1 MCFAD
6 ARVVQ
11 IGTKAQAGM
20 SLPWLSRPLPSG
32 LSGPLLYLRG
42 CTGLRSPPDQLTEL
56 MDSWRMAVDLGAPTS
71 PYHSLCFSPNKHH
84 IVELRMGAPPFGLAV
99 FAR

>member
-1 MCFAD
+1 MFRRCPCCPD
-6 ARVVQ
+6 WNKSPGRNE
-11 IGTKAQAGM
+11 T
-20 SLPWLSRPLPSG
+20 PLAEPSPPSG

-56 MDSWRMAVDLGAPTS
+56 MDSWRMDVDLGAQTS

-84 IVELRMGAPPFGLAV
+84 IVELRMGAPPFGLVV